1 MMIMLKSYG
10 HNVFGKSLKEYS
22 SNSAV
27 VADSGESVTYGELE
41 RFVDELFAKI
51 QHRCLVFC
59 LCENSIGSLIGYVSF
74 LKNNI
79 VPLLIDKDLDEGL
92 LRELL
97 DSYEPEYLYLPD
109 AMAVR
114 FMDCETVGTGH
125 GYTLVK
131 TNYSKKYPLSDEL
144 ALLLTTSGST
154 GSPKLVR
161 QSHRNIEANAKAIV
175 QYLGIDQNERP
186 ITTLP
191 MNYTYGLS
199 IINSHLLMG
208 ATILLTAKSFMEKGF
223 WQFFK
228 EQQATSFGGVPYTY
242 EMLKK
247 LRLFSMK
254 LPSLKTMTQA
264 GGKLTPELTR
274 EFAEFAQGKRIRF
287 FVMYGQTEATAR
299 MSYLPPEYALSK
311 CGSMGIAIPGGEFSL
326 IDDKGKV
333 IDEAEVVGELVY
345 RGPNVTMGYAECG
358 DDLTKGDEWGGVLVT
373 GDMARRDADGY
384 YYITGRKKRFIKMFG
399 SRVNL
404 DETERL
410 LKAIVPDCACVGEDD
425 HMEIYIT
432 RQGMEKEVQ
441 SFIASKTGIN
451 PVAFKVIQVD
461 RIPKNEAGKTMY
473 TALRSPG

>member
-1 MMIMLKSYG
+1 M
-10 HNVFGKSLKEYS
+10 SLYS
-22 SNSAV
+22 NMKKYANYVAV
-27 VADSGESVTYGELE
+27 ITEGGEEVTYEELG
-41 RFVDELFAKI
+41 RFADELYAI
-51 QHRCLVFC
+51 IHHRCLVFC
-59 LCENSIGSLIGYVSF
+59 LCENTLGSLVGYVSF
-74 LKNNI
+74 IRHKV
-79 VPLLIDKDLDEGL
+79 VPLLIAKDMNT
-92 LRELL
+92 ELL
-97 DSYEPEYLYLPD
+97 FNLLELYKPEYLYLPSD
-109 AMAVR
+109 LVDR
-114 FMDCETVGTGH
+114 TEGLEIVYSKFN
-125 GYTLVK
+125 YTLVR
-131 TNYSKKYPLSDEL
+131 TNCAVRYPLFSDL

-161 QSHRNIEANAKAIV
+161 QSYVNISDNAEAIAK
-175 QYLGIDQNERP
+175 YLELTETERP

-199 IINSHLLMG
+199 IINSHLLVG

-223 WQFFK
+223 WPFFK

-247 LRLFSMK
+247 LRLFSMN
-254 LPSLKTMTQA
+254 LPTLKTMTQA

-274 EFAEFAQGKRIRF
+274 EFAEFAQGKGIRF

-326 IDDKGKV
+326 IDDKGEV

-345 RGPNVTMGYAECG
+345 RGPNVAMGYAECG
-358 DDLTKGDEWGGVLVT
+358 DDLIKGDDWGGVLVT
-373 GDMARRDADGY
+373 GDMAKRDADGF

-404 DETERL
+404 DEAERL
-410 LKAIVPDCACVGEDD
+410 LKTIVPDCACAGEDD

-432 RQGMEKEVQ
+432 RKEMEKEVQ
-441 SFIASKTGIN
+441 GFIASKTGIN
-451 PVAFKVIQVD
+451 PVAFKVIQIE